1 MFDKISSTRLWIAI
15 ICGIATFGILWV
27 AHFGFLGAAILGA
40 VVFLVLVY
48 LFGKIMAQPAK
59 ESDAAP
65 TAVASSPM
73 VEKSAAEPVVKM
85 DDVAPPAALAVQA
98 ETAAVAVT
106 KSAPAAKVEKVAP
119 AAKAAPASKATKVS
133 PAAKAAPAA
142 KATKGAPAAKAA
154 PAAKVAPT
162 AKTAKTAPAAK
173 TEKAAPAAKA
183 VAKTEDSSVAGKAP
197 AKLTA
202 PRGGKA
208 DDLKIIE
215 GVGPAMEK
223 LVNSLGFYH
232 YDQIA
237 NWTDEE
243 VAWVDSQMKTFRGRI
258 ARDKWQA
265 QAKLIGS
272 EGVEAFLIRAKTNNY

>member
-48 LFGKIMAQPAK
+48 LFGTILAQPAK

-85 DDVAPPAALAVQA
+85 DDVAPPAAPAVQA

-154 PAAKVAPT
+154 PT

-173 TEKAAPAAKA
+173 TEKVAPAAKA

-258 ARDKWQA
+258 VRDKWQA